1 MPLRNQRVNSARCGW
16 NSVFHH
22 FIDSVQ
28 MVLGRKRSWQ
38 KICGTTLMGVVDWVD
53 RGLFF
58 AASRLRQGWFPFA
71 WELVLTK
78 IYWAMDRRHL
88 SFGAVLTDSR
98 YFSICISHMDCIMS
112 RYMHLRQ
119 QNVSQMTAFVDV
131 RWWAFWH
138 LFRTGFLGPSG
149 WGCPVKPLAS
159 RINHLLFNTKLP
171 AISYSYSSGI
181 YVM

>member
-1 MPLRNQRVNSARCGW
+1 MLTGSREPSSLHCGSVQAIGMPLRNQRVNAARCGW

-38 KICGTTLMGVVDWVD
+38 KIWGTTLMGVVDWVD

-71 WELVLTK
+71 WELALTK

-98 YFSICISHMDCIMS
+98 YFSICLSHMDCIMS
-112 RYMHLRQ
+112 RYMHLRYSRMCPKWPRLSMSGGELFDIYSEQ
-119 QNVSQMTAFVDV
+119 D
-131 RWWAFWH
+131 FWGQAAGVAQWSH
-138 LFRTGFLGPSG
+138 WPPG
-149 WGCPVKPLAS
+149 
-159 RINHLLFNTKLP
+159 
-171 AISYSYSSGI
+171 
-181 YVM
+181 